1 MDQRI
6 LEMSNKEIDRVGVV
20 KLVESKKLS
29 QKSAAK
35 QLSLST
41 RQMRR
46 LQKQFRNKGNEGL
59 ISSNLNIAS
68 KYKEKRENML

>member
-1 MDQRI
+1 MSAFILLKGTELIKRT

-29 QKSAAK
+29 QIEGAK
-35 QLSLST
+35 QLSIST

-46 LQKQFRNKGNEGL
+46 LQQNHRQD
-59 ISSNLNIAS
+59 SSKCS
-68 KYKEKRENML
+68 WS